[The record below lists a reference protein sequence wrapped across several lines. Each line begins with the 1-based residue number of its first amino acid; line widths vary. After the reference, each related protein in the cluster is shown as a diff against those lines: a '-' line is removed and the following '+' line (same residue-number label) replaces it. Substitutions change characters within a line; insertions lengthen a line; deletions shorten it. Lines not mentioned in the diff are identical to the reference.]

1 MLYFGLAMPNQ
12 TGAERIEPKHRRWW
26 LLLAMVFVVLAIWL
40 PRGLALDRFVTVD
53 EELWLS
59 RAANFYFA
67 LGQRDYQNTYQSE
80 HPGVTTMW
88 AGTLGMLAHYP
99 QYRGSGMGQVNHLAF
114 HRYLEGQSKALPLAL
129 LASSRAFMVLGHTL
143 ILALAFYYAVRL
155 IGLTPAFIA
164 LLLIA
169 FDPFHLALTRLLHLD
184 GLLANLML
192 LSLLAF
198 ILFLGCRR
206 PLDLLVSAGAGGLS
220 VITKTPGFLMVPVIC
235 LLSGYEL
242 WRARSSQE
250 DGKPVQLVW
259 KSVWPVIA
267 WLVVGSLV
275 IYLFWPAL
283 WRDPFQPLFRI
294 FQSAEAYAV
303 GGHDSAVFFDGFVA
317 RDGILG
323 WNFFYFYPLTY
334 LWRSTPV
341 VLFGL
346 SIAIFGFLIKK
357 SPFDQTSV
365 RSTVIGLSLFAL
377 VFTIAMTFGSKK
389 FDRYLVPIYAP
400 LDILAA
406 LGWVCLASWS
416 KEKRVRFPVLYIS
429 TSLMIAV
436 VGFQIVSAFRTFPY
450 YLSYY
455 NPLMGGPRK
464 APQVMQIGW
473 GEGLDQAARYLNQ
486 KPNPGKLK
494 VATWYPLGPFS
505 YFFQGHSIQFPDEP
519 NLTEQQ
525 WSDFL
530 DNDYAVVYIHQGQR
544 GLYPTE
550 LRDYL
555 AGHLPEHTVWIN
567 GIEYAQ
573 IYALH

>member
-1 MLYFGLAMPNQ
+1 MLYFGLAMPIQ
-12 TGAERIEPKHRRWW
+12 TGAERIEPKHRRW

-53 EELWLS
+53 EVLWLS
-59 RAANFYFA
+59 RAANFYYA
-67 LGQRDYQNTYQSE
+67 LGQRDFQDTYQSE

-88 AGTLGMLAHYP
+88 AGTLGMLARYP

-114 HRYLEGQSKALPLAL
+114 HRYLGQQSKALPLEL
-129 LASSRAFMVLGHTL
+129 LTASRAFLVLGHTL
-143 ILALAFYYAVRL
+143 TLALGFWYTVRL

-164 LLLIA
+164 FLLIA

-198 ILFLGCRR
+198 ILFLGRRR

-220 VITKTPGFLMVPVIC
+220 VLTKSPGALVVPVIGF
-235 LLSGYEL
+235 LTGYEL
-242 WRARSSQE
+242 WRAWSSQE
-250 DGKPVQLVW
+250 RAKPIQLLW
-259 KSVWPVIA
+259 KSAWPVIA
-267 WLVVGSLV
+267 WLVFGAMV

-283 WRDPFQPLFRI
+283 WRDPFQPLFSM

-303 GGHDSAVFFDGFVA
+303 GGHDSAVFFNGYVA
-317 RDGILG
+317 TDGILG

-334 LWRSTPV
+334 LWRSSPV

-346 SIAIFGFLIKK
+346 SIAIIGFFLKK

-365 RSTVIGLSLFAL
+365 RGTVFGLFLFVV
-377 VFTIAMTFGSKK
+377 VFTMAMTFGSKK
-389 FDRYLVPIYAP
+389 FDRYLLPIYAP

-406 LGWVCLASWS
+406 LGWVCIATWL
-416 KEKRVRFPVLYIS
+416 KEKSGRYPIPYIS
-429 TSLMIAV
+429 TLLLIAV
-436 VGFQIVSAFRTFPY
+436 VGFQIFSALRTFPY

-455 NPLMGGPRK
+455 NPLLGGARK

-486 KPNPGKLK
+486 KPIPGNLK
-494 VATWYPLGPFS
+494 VVTWYPLGPFS
-505 YFFQGHSIQFPDEP
+505 YFFQGHTHQIPIRPIS
-519 NLTEQQ
+519 TEQQ

-530 DNDYAVVYIHQGQR
+530 DSDYAVVYIHQGQR
-544 GLYPTE
+544 GLLSAQLNT
-550 LRDYL
+550 YL
-555 AGHLPEHTVWIN
+555 AQRKPEYTVWIN